1 MAEANDIIRLIQEG
15 GKPDEVLASIG
26 VQTSDL
32 PPVMMPFLTTLFSF
46 IVSMK
51 ESVDNNSEQLR
62 ALNSQIE
69 KISNILEAKN
79 NTNSTNSSIPPSKEG
94 LRKPNRKTGLREPSG
109 RKRGAQKGHE
119 GKGLARIEAG
129 ITEEKNHYPEECLA
143 CENLT
148 CCLGNMAA
156 MATGH
161 VYETATVMI
170 DRKHVAYSIVCPK
183 MKKLL
188 KAIMPGEV
196 KSTQQYGNSI
206 RTIIIDTWATGIT
219 SIKRLAD
226 LVQERIGGRISEGT
240 IMKVIVEFAASC
252 SSAIS
257 KIREYLISAAV
268 KGADET
274 GMRTDGILYWLH
286 TVCNEKATYLYA
298 DRKRGFRAIEK
309 DGLLMNA
316 GGILVHDCWSSYF
329 NLHNT
334 THAICLQHIQ
344 RELRGAA
351 LREKGHEAYFKRL
364 EDFLLDMRK
373 RKNDAIEAGK
383 DCLDE
388 ETIRRLRTEYAALID
403 EGLETFRLPKR
414 KSILKLGRIP
424 QGKTRSLLLRLKEN
438 TDAVFCFIENFDA
451 WFTNNEAERSFRI
464 SKVRQSVSK
473 CFRTE
478 KGLSGFAAIMS
489 VLDTA
494 NKNGINRIEM
504 IKAVLDG
511 TADTLLAPV
520 LV

>member
-1 MAEANDIIRLIQEG
+1 MAETNDIIKLIQEG
-15 GKPDEVLASIG
+15 SKPDAVLASIG
-26 VQTSDL
+26 VQASDL
-32 PPVMMPFLTTLFSF
+32 PPAMMPFLSTLFSF
-46 IVSMK
+46 IVSVK
-51 ESVDNNSEQLR
+51 ESVDNNSEQLK
-62 ALNSQIE
+62 ALTDQIE
-69 KISNILEAKN
+69 KISNLLEAKN

-94 LRKPNRKTGLREPSG
+94 LRKPNRKTSLREPSG

-119 GKGLARIEAG
+119 GKGLAKVEAD
-129 ITEEKNHYPEECLA
+129 ITEEENHYPKECLA
-143 CENLT
+143 CENLA
-148 CCLGNMAA
+148 CCLGNMTA
-156 MATGH
+156 MVTGH

-170 DRKHVAYSIVCPK
+170 DKKHVAYSIVCPK

-188 KAIMPGEV
+188 KAMMPEEV
-196 KSTQQYGNSI
+196 KSTQQYGKSI
-206 RTIIIDTWATGIT
+206 KTLITDTWATGIT

-226 LVQERIGGRISEGT
+226 LVEERIGGRISEGT
-240 IMKVIVEFAASC
+240 IVKVIVEFAASC

-257 KIREYLISAAV
+257 KIREYLIRAAV

-274 GMRTDGILYWLH
+274 GIRTDGILYWLH

-298 DRKRGFRAIEK
+298 DRKRGFKAIEK
-309 DGLLMNA
+309 DGLLLNA
-316 GGILVHDCWSSYF
+316 EGILVHDCWSSYF
-329 NLHNT
+329 QLDNT

-351 LREKGHEAYFKRL
+351 LREKGHEEYFRRL
-364 EDFLLDMRK
+364 EDFLLGMRK
-373 RKNDAIEAGK
+373 LKNDAIEAGR
-383 DCLDE
+383 DCIDE
-388 ETIRRLRTEYAALID
+388 ETVQKLRAEYTALID
-403 EGLETFRLPKR
+403 EGLEIFRQPKR

-451 WFTNNEAERSFRI
+451 WFTNNESERSFRV

-478 KGLSGFAAIMS
+478 KGLSCFAAIMS

-494 NKNGINRIEM
+494 KKNGINRIEM
-504 IKAVLDG
+504 IKAVFDG

-520 LV
+520 LS